1 MADGGYYTLPV
12 ILSFKGIDEAVNKEL
27 GDKLKP
33 AAQKAGE
40 DYGKDMAEGVRK
52 SAPEVTKATT
62 EVVEKSTGGL
72 KKAAQDAA
80 GEFGTGI
87 LDGIRQGLDEKAGE
101 LAVGGFADGFK
112 GGLDELK
119 GSIRGWVS
127 GIGADLKAGDI
138 EGAVGTITGSIQNAT
153 NI

>member
-1 MADGGYYTLPV
+1 MADVGSYTLPV
-12 ILSFKGIDEAVNKEL
+12 ILSFKGIDDAVNKEL

-40 DYGKDMAEGVRK
+40 EYGKEMAEGVRK

-87 LDGIRQGLDEKAGE
+87 LDGIREGLDEKAGE
-101 LAVGGFADGFK
+101 LAVGGFT
-112 GGLDELK
+112 
-119 GSIRGWVS
+119 S
-127 GIGADLKAGDI
+127 GIKSTMDEAFGG
-138 EGAVGTITGSIQNAT
+138 
-153 NI
+153 